1 MKQKNS
7 TSIIKLVVGKQAMEN
22 RYEIGAHWPQTG
34 WIEPNFSKKKTNQT
48 KNKRPKSRTTCELL
62 KVKTMDNPSKIIEGS
77 VEYSLGKF
85 DGKSVVYDF
94 PKILIY
100 LNAKG
105 KLLFGKKF
113 KIYDE
118 DKDILLKLC
127 SYFIKDKENC
137 ASYDID
143 IDKGILL
150 SGPVGCGKTSLMK
163 LLRHIVP
170 LQRPY
175 EMIPCRNVTFGFNH
189 LGFKTVE
196 EYGNTKFYCFDD
208 LGVEP
213 AGRFYGKDLNVMGEV
228 LLSRYELYLDTKH
241 KIKTHATTNLN
252 AEELE
257 ERYGNRVRSRMRELF
272 NLVAFDKGA
281 GDKRK

>member
-1 MKQKNS
+1 M
-7 TSIIKLVVGKQAMEN
+7 G
-22 RYEIGAHWPQTG
+22 
-34 WIEPNFSKKKTNQT
+34 
-48 KNKRPKSRTTCELL
+48 
-62 KVKTMDNPSKIIEGS
+62 NPSKITEGG
-77 VEYSLGKF
+77 VEYSLGTF
-85 DGKSVVYDF
+85 DGRNVVYDF

-100 LNAKG
+100 LDAKG

-113 KIYDE
+113 RIHETDR
-118 DKDILLKLC
+118 DILLKLC
-127 SYFIKDKENC
+127 SYAIRDREYC
-137 ASYDID
+137 EAHGID

-170 LQRPY
+170 HRKPY
-175 EMIPCRNVTFGFNH
+175 EVIPCRNVTFGFNH
-189 LGFKTVE
+189 LGFKTIE
-196 EYGNTKFYCFDD
+196 DYGNSRFYCFDD

-213 AGRFYGKDLNVMGEV
+213 VGRFYGKDLNVMGEV
-228 LLSRYELYLDTKH
+228 LLSRHELYMKSNR

-281 GDKRK
+281 VDKRK